1 MIKILNKSDC
11 CGCSACA
18 NICPKRAIEMM
29 ADEEGFLYPNIDLKE
44 CVKCGLCEDACP
56 IKNPKPFKTEVRKTY
71 EIQCK
76 DDDALKRS
84 ASGGFMNLIAQYV
97 LNRGGCVCGAAYCEN
112 NEVRHVIIDS
122 FADVYKLSGSK
133 YVQSQIGDSYK
144 IIERYLKNGMLVCF
158 SGTPC
163 QVAGLQTYLKKDYK
177 NLILVEVLCAGVPS
191 PELWKKYLIYQEDK
205 YNSKIDSVNF
215 RNKTY
220 GYQCSTMML
229 LFENG
234 DVYSQSGRTDPMMK
248 LFVSGIAKRPSC
260 YHCQFKGDNR
270 VSDYTIFDGWSAGKL
285 AGIKDNDK
293 GYTAVVVHTKKAEKV
308 FNSLK
313 EMNCFCVN
321 YEETKIAD
329 GIMFDKQPT
338 MHPDR
343 GEFYKYL
350 SKYGIEKAIEKYM
363 PIKKVDKVKEY
374 MKPVLYKLG
383 IIKVAKRVRQIIE

>member
-163 QVAGLQTYLKKDYK
+163 QVAGLQTYLKKR
-177 NLILVEVLCAGVPS
+177 LSE
-191 PELWKKYLIYQEDK
+191 
-205 YNSKIDSVNF
+205 
-215 RNKTY
+215 
-220 GYQCSTMML
+220 
-229 LFENG
+229 
-234 DVYSQSGRTDPMMK
+234 
-248 LFVSGIAKRPSC
+248 
-260 YHCQFKGDNR
+260 
-270 VSDYTIFDGWSAGKL
+270 FDFSR
-285 AGIKDNDK
+285 
-293 GYTAVVVHTKKAEKV
+293 
-308 FNSLK
+308 SL
-313 EMNCFCVN
+313 MCGGAF
-321 YEETKIAD
+321 T
-329 GIMFDKQPT
+329 
-338 MHPDR
+338 
-343 GEFYKYL
+343 
-350 SKYGIEKAIEKYM
+350 
-363 PIKKVDKVKEY
+363 
-374 MKPVLYKLG
+374 
-383 IIKVAKRVRQIIE
+383 